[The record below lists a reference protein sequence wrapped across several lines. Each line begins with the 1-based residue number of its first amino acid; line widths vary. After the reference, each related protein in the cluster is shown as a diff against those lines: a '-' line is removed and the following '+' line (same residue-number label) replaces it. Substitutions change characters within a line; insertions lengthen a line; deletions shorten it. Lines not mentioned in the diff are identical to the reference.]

1 MNQGS
6 LGEVVISTTGAWKIQ
21 DEPGTSFSASKQGKE
36 RGHVDWKKPTQ
47 KNIYQ
52 MIHLCEAQKSASL
65 IYNDRK
71 SEKWVPLRGGCW
83 LGGVI

>member
-36 RGHVDWKKPTQ
+36 RGHVD
-47 KNIYQ
+47 
-52 MIHLCEAQKSASL
+52 
-65 IYNDRK
+65 
-71 SEKWVPLRGGCW
+71 
-83 LGGVI
+83 